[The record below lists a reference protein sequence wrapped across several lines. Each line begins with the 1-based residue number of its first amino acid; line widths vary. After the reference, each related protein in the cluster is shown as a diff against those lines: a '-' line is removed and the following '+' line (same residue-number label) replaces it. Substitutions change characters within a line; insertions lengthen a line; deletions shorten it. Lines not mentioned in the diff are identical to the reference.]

1 MSMDKKNIN
10 RWEPS
15 KLQID
20 NIILTAYTDL
30 SKRCASYINEL
41 ECPPQYIADMLRD
54 LADAIMTSYPEV
66 KDNSSNL

>member
-1 MSMDKKNIN
+1 MSKNNIKK
-10 RWEPS
+10 WEPT

-20 NIILTAYTDL
+20 NIILPAYNDI
-30 SKRCASYINEL
+30 SKNCVAYINKL

-54 LADAIMTSYPEV
+54 IADAIMTSYPEV